1 MALAV
6 LGRLSLFP
14 LKILRVLD
22 LLLLEF
28 FFAIEVNLNWSLLM
42 MVFFMRGLFSV
53 LNLWRFLLFLFVL
66 SHHLEVCLRAGVE
79 WGFILHGLG
88 HELGRFW
95 LKPERSPL
103 GRERSSLERV
113 LEHLLGR
120 GFVRH
125 AELKGI
131 GLAKGD
137 VGIGDRIFL

>member
-42 MVFFMRGLFSV
+42 MVFFRRGFFSV

-66 SHHLEVCLRAGVE
+66 SHHLEVCLCPGVE
-79 WGFILHGLG
+79 RGLILHGLG

-95 LKPERSPL
+95 LKPKRSPL